1 MTSGTAELL
10 DRTDRPSDPEMS
22 ARVGLRS
29 SAEFF
34 THVLVATDGTPTA
47 DGALQVADLLARRD
61 RIPVDVLSVL
71 DPGARVVQ
79 GALVEEVERRF
90 ATIRGR
96 VCAVMGAR
104 PGWRAA
110 IDIGPVGETVCR
122 VAESRAADLIVVGF
136 GQHRRVR
143 DRTPEKA
150 TVRQIAEHA
159 TAPVLIIPAGARTLP
174 SHGMLALD
182 FSRSSL
188 RAGRAALR
196 VLEPPG
202 VMHLVYVHTTYEPFP
217 AEPTDPDPTYSAGFA
232 SFFDAV
238 ERELDAPAGISF
250 ERAVVQ
256 RGDPVSELMA
266 YASTNGIQLV
276 AVGNHGK
283 AVHDRL
289 KLGSVSSGLLRS
301 AQCMMLVAGAGQ
313 LEAKDAT
320 PDLRATQHI
329 SGGDQ

>member
-1 MTSGTAELL
+1 MTSGTAELHNT
-10 DRTDRPSDPEMS
+10 TDLRNDPEMAS
-22 ARVGLRS
+22 ASDSRS
-29 SAEFF
+29 SGASV
-34 THVLVATDGTPTA
+34 TRILVATDGTLTA
-47 DGALQVADLLARRD
+47 DGALQIADLLARRD
-61 RIPVDVLSVL
+61 RIPVDVVSVL
-71 DPGARVVQ
+71 DPDARVVH

-90 ATIRGR
+90 ATIRSR
-96 VCAVMGAR
+96 ACTVMGAR
-104 PGWRAA
+104 RGWRAA
-110 IDIGPVGETVCR
+110 IDIGPVGETICR
-122 VAESRAADLIVVGF
+122 VAASRAADLIVVGF
-136 GQHRRVR
+136 GQHRRIR

-159 TAPVLIIPAGARTLP
+159 TSPVLIVPSGTRTLP

-202 VMHLVYVHTTYEPFP
+202 VMHLVYVHTSYEPFP
-217 AEPTDPDPTYSAGFA
+217 AEPADADPTYSAGFA

-256 RGDPVSELMA
+256 RGDPVAELMA
-266 YASTNGIQLV
+266 YAATNGIQLI

-301 AQCMMLVAGAGQ
+301 AQCMVLVAGAGA
-313 LEAKDAT
+313 LETTDGL
-320 PDLRATQHI
+320 PDLRTMLHI
-329 SGGDQ
+329 PGGEQ

>member
-1 MTSGTAELL
+1 MSGTADLL
-10 DRTDRPSDPEMS
+10 TATDRRSDPAMSSRFDVRAPTELS
-22 ARVGLRS
+22 ARI
-29 SAEFF
+29 
-34 THVLVATDGTPTA
+34 LVATDGTPTA

-61 RIPVDVLSVL
+61 GIPIDVLSVL
-71 DPGARVVQ
+71 DPGARIDQ

-110 IDIGPVGETVCR
+110 IDIGPVGETICR
-122 VAESRAADLIVVGF
+122 VAGSRASDLIIVGF

-150 TVRQIAEHA
+150 TVRQIAEQV
-159 TAPVLIIPAGARTLP
+159 TSPVLIVPSGARALP

-196 VLEPPG
+196 VLEPPA
-202 VMHLVYVHTTYEPFP
+202 VMHLVYVHTTSEPFP
-217 AEPTDPDPTYSAGFA
+217 SEPTDPDPTYSAGFA

-238 ERELDAPAGISF
+238 EHELGAPSGVSF

-256 RGDPVSELMA
+256 HGDPVSELMA
-266 YASTNGIQLV
+266 YAATNGVQLI

-301 AQCMMLVAGAGQ
+301 AQCMVLVAGAGE
-313 LEAKDAT
+313 LDAKDAS
-320 PDLRATQHI
+320 PGLRATQHI
-329 SGGDQ
+329 RGGDE

>member
-1 MTSGTAELL
+1 MTFGTTELL
-10 DRTDRPSDPEMS
+10 NATDLRSESGMVSLSDRRPSVES
-22 ARVGLRS
+22 VSRI
-29 SAEFF
+29 
-34 THVLVATDGTPTA
+34 LVATDGTPTA
-47 DGALQVADLLARRD
+47 DGALQIADLLAQRD
-61 RIPVDVLSVL
+61 RIPVDIVSVL
-71 DPGARVVQ
+71 DPGGRIVQ

-90 ATIRGR
+90 ATIRDR
-96 VCAVMGAR
+96 ACSVMGAR

-110 IDIGPVGETVCR
+110 IDIGPVGETICR
-122 VAESRAADLIVVGF
+122 VAGSRASDLIIAGF
-136 GQHRRVR
+136 GQHRRIR

-159 TAPVLIIPAGARTLP
+159 TSPVLIVPSGTRTLP

-217 AEPTDPDPTYSAGFA
+217 AEPTDADPTYSAGFA

-256 RGDPVSELMA
+256 RGDPVAELMA
-266 YASTNGIQLV
+266 YAAANGIQLI

-283 AVHDRL
+283 VVHDRL

-301 AQCMMLVAGAGQ
+301 AQCMVLVAGAGA
-313 LEAKDAT
+313 LDT
-320 PDLRATQHI
+320 TNISPDLRMVQHI
-329 SGGDQ
+329 PGGEQ